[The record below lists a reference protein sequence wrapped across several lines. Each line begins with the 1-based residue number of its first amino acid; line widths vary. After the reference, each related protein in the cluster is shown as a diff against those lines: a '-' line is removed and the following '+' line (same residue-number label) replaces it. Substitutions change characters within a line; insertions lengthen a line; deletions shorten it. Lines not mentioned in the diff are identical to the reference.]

1 MSSAKTRSK
10 TPNHRPL
17 PNNDPIFREQLSRNE
32 QFFKESSQRVIEASY
47 VVVVGLGGVGSH
59 AAHMLAR
66 AGVGSLRLIDFDQV
80 TLSSLNRHAVATRA
94 DVGLTKVQACKKH
107 FITFNPHCE
116 IEAVPRMFTAKGA
129 EELILGTNG
138 QGRRPDYVIDAI
150 DDATTKAALV
160 TFCIE
165 NHLPMICS
173 LAAGGKSDPTRIR
186 IGDLSDPMRD
196 PLARKLRTVLRQ
208 NGVWAWMDKPGSGEN
223 DGGRKHTNVTGV
235 LPRGTAI
242 KVVYSGQSPVCPLEP
257 LTEKQKREGASNYG
271 AVEHFRVRVMPVLGT
286 VPALF
291 GMSAASY
298 VLCELG
304 GKKFEPLASR
314 KMSSKTIRKVRDRL
328 KKHEYEKYHVHDID
342 LNVSEDDVA
351 YLMEHVW
358 HMRCTY
364 TGIHMEG
371 SRAKKVVLRRWD
383 VSKPASVTNLILL
396 TEQSAA
402 VHERM
407 TQRTGNF
414 PKLCLDSSDDDEPV
428 PDDEP
433 SAEVLAFTA
442 KAVRYCV
449 TAQEYDFERV
459 KWMSGKNGKGDG
471 RLSSSFGGSSPL
483 YIWVA
488 LLVSLAIGYLL
499 AHSSAVEGHCV
510 TR

>member
-1 MSSAKTRSK
+1 
-10 TPNHRPL
+10 
-17 PNNDPIFREQLSRNE
+17 
-32 QFFKESSQRVIEASY
+32 
-47 VVVVGLGGVGSH
+47 
-59 AAHMLAR
+59 MLAR

-94 DVGLTKVQACKKH
+94 DVGLTKVQACKTH

-116 IEAVPRMFTAKGA
+116 VDAVPRMFTEEGA
-129 EELILGTNG
+129 EELLLGG
-138 QGRRPDYVIDAI
+138 GRRPDYVIDAI
-150 DDATTKAALV
+150 DDAATKAALV
-160 TFCIE
+160 TFCITH
-165 NHLPMICS
+165 HLPMICS

-196 PLARKLRTVLRQ
+196 PLARKLRTVLRM
-208 NGVWAWMDKPGSGEN
+208 NGVWEWLDKPGSGEN

-257 LTEKQKREGASNYG
+257 LTEEQRQEGASNYG

-291 GMSAASY
+291 GMSAASF

-304 GKKFEPLASR
+304 EKKFEPLASR
-314 KMSSKTIRKVRDRL
+314 KMSSKTVRKVRDRL
-328 KKHEYEKYHVHDID
+328 KRHEYEKYGVKDID
-342 LNVSEDDVA
+342 LKVSEDDVA

-383 VSKPASVTNLILL
+383 VSRPALVTNLILL

-407 TQRTGNF
+407 TERTGSL
-414 PKLCLDSSDDDEPV
+414 PIRSEMEEEDDDDEPS
-428 PDDEP
+428 D
-433 SAEVLAFTA
+433 EVLAFTA
-442 KAVRYCV
+442 RAVQYCV
-449 TAQEYDFERV
+449 TAREYDFERV
-459 KWMSGKNGKGDG
+459 KWVVGKNGNGGG
-471 RLSSSFGGSSPL
+471 RQSSSNLGSPL
-483 YIWVA
+483 YIWLA
-488 LLVSLAIGYLL
+488 LFISLAIGYLL
-499 AHSSAVEGHCV
+499 AHQQLKGRSAV
-510 TR
+510 